1 MIEEIKLLRKWN
13 SEKEHKIDELHMKNF
28 NLQKSLEEE
37 NAKFRASQEDLES
50 QFSRLTLQYEE
61 KIKTVQLDLFQAN
74 MKKGCKDYVEKKLQD
89 ALSDAQL
96 QNYRASKTIQELND
110 KIKSMEKAVDTFN
123 LHLANVGKLQ
133 GKWQDTLMKA
143 EKSIGRL
150 ESKVEQAIEDN
161 SELRQIARHLD
172 CIVKV
177 KTQEILALRQDLL
190 QVNVKVKVDPKQDIL
205 DSKER
210 EIKTLN
216 LRVESLERQI
226 SELMEDLA
234 KRSKRTKEALDSM
247 DKSHDLVEKHWANAE
262 LRRAEVSKVSARCSE
277 LRGQNTKLTIELRSL
292 QSKLNIEAKKFTGE
306 EQLWKE
312 RELKLQNTL
321 SALTDQITLIEKEKL
336 LLEESNYNS
345 TCKVEELSELLCNA
359 QRILN
364 VTKVDFGQQYGQSF
378 QISSDLMIQVS
389 PEVSTKITQTSQG
402 LQFDKESQTFFRLP
416 SASVQTESPFITSAY
431 FYPQNTV
438 IYDSDTKLQ
447 SPHVSQSEENK
458 KEDLQR
464 CTNVS
469 NVKHNSSSIPCK
481 QVYPFSIKQTA
492 EHLYGHSSLTSTCP
506 VSHFE
511 FQSGQGLCKSRGTSK
526 TRNLATKK
534 IVTSKCI
541 LKPEDTNFYDKATSI
556 HGQQLLPEKSPNHP
570 SSGKRQKMSSKDH
583 RLQKAGSQA
592 GPLKVVNYTLKDL
605 KTHFLS
611 LEEEECTHKI
621 ENIKGIIKDRAENYE
636 CKTVTKKSVQ
646 FPEQLTT
653 ICQGLTPTSQNESI
667 TSKTTADHD
676 ISLNTYSDYVELDG
690 VKSTVHS
697 PHLFT
702 ASVQESPEIQYCEDD
717 LKAETANDSWTSDMT
732 ADDIVMLL

>member
-1 MIEEIKLLRKWN
+1 MTEPKILYQMQQKFVEMIEEIKLLRKWN
-13 SEKEHKIDELHMKNF
+13 SEKEHKIDELHMQNF

-190 QVNVKVKVDPKQDIL
+190 QANVKVKVDPKQDIL

-234 KRSKRTKEALDSM
+234 KRSKRTKE
-247 DKSHDLVEKHWANAE
+247 
-262 LRRAEVSKVSARCSE
+262 
-277 LRGQNTKLTIELRSL
+277 
-292 QSKLNIEAKKFTGE
+292 
-306 EQLWKE
+306 
-312 RELKLQNTL
+312 LKLQNTL
-321 SALTDQITLIEKEKL
+321 SALTDQITLIEQEKL

-359 QRILN
+359 QRALN

-464 CTNVS
+464 GTNVS
-469 NVKHNSSSIPCK
+469 NVKLNSSSIPCK
-481 QVYPFSIKQTA
+481 HVYPFSIKQTA

-676 ISLNTYSDYVELDG
+676 ISLNAYSDYVELDG

>member
-1 MIEEIKLLRKWN
+1 MTEPNILYQMQQKVVEMIEEIKLLRKWN

-234 KRSKRTKEALDSM
+234 KRSKRTK
-247 DKSHDLVEKHWANAE
+247 
-262 LRRAEVSKVSARCSE
+262 
-277 LRGQNTKLTIELRSL
+277 
-292 QSKLNIEAKKFTGE
+292 
-306 EQLWKE
+306 
-312 RELKLQNTL
+312 ELKLQNTL